1 MRLSIRI
8 RGRKLFPEI
17 ENSFIGVEYIMTQ
30 NGKHPLI
37 GDKMSHFQCVLILI
51 VLILENIHSERQLPH
66 WAIGHTTAITLD
78 TRHHGKHGLSPEQ
91 HKYTGVCANSF
102 SANILQYCQSGDIQM
117 RVASVFRDGND
128 IFEVNKKL

>member
-8 RGRKLFPEI
+8 RGGKLFPEI

-51 VLILENIHSERQLPH
+51 VLILENIHTETAAPLGH
-66 WAIGHTTAITLD
+66 WSYYCHYIGHPAP
-78 TRHHGKHGLSPEQ
+78 R
-91 HKYTGVCANSF
+91 
-102 SANILQYCQSGDIQM
+102 
-117 RVASVFRDGND
+117 
-128 IFEVNKKL
+128 